1 MYSETQNLI
10 PGGVN
15 SPARSRAAVGGTPIF
30 FSRGKGSHVWDADRN
45 EYIDNVCSW
54 GPLILGHADDG
65 VVAVVSTVAKNGI
78 SFGAPTEAESQMA
91 SLVIQAHPSVSL
103 VRFVRSGTEAAMSA
117 LRLARAYAGRDKII
131 KFQGGYHG
139 HADAL
144 LVAAGSGVTSHGVP
158 DTAGV
163 TESLAQDTLIAQF
176 NEIGSIS
183 IHSDEYPNSIACVI
197 VEPVAGNMGVVPP
210 EDEFLEG
217 LREITTGRGVSLIF
231 DEIITG
237 FRVALEGAQRIY
249 GVTPDL
255 TCFGKIVGG
264 GMPVGAYG
272 GREDIMNVVSP
283 LGPMYRAGT
292 LSDHPVAMAAGIQ
305 TIHRLQQ
312 SSAYEQL
319 EENAA
324 LLADGLNDMFAEA

>member
-1 MYSETQNLI
+1 M
-10 PGGVN
+10 
-15 SPARSRAAVGGTPIF
+15 
-30 FSRGKGSHVWDADRN
+30 
-45 EYIDNVCSW
+45 
-54 GPLILGHADDG
+54 
-65 VVAVVSTVAKNGI
+65 
-78 SFGAPTEAESQMA
+78 
-91 SLVIQAHPSVSL
+91 
-103 VRFVRSGTEAAMSA
+103 
-117 LRLARAYAGRDKII
+117 
-131 KFQGGYHG
+131 
-139 HADAL
+139 
-144 LVAAGSGVTSHGVP
+144 
-158 DTAGV
+158 
-163 TESLAQDTLIAQF
+163 
-176 NEIGSIS
+176 
-183 IHSDEYPNSIACVI
+183 
-197 VEPVAGNMGVVPP
+197 
-210 EDEFLEG
+210 
-217 LREITTGRGVSLIF
+217 SLIF

-255 TCFGKIVGG
+255 TCFGKIGGG

-324 LLADGLNDMFAEA
+324 LLADGLNDVFAEA